1 MTTGVSGRIRG
12 DARSLRVPAVALA
25 AASWIV
31 LLWLHATPGNFDR
44 FGQLRGT
51 DFLQFYAA
59 GWLVASDRIS
69 DLYDWDAFAR
79 TLPTLVPGIG
89 DLLFLPIYPP
99 QVALLFSPLGRF
111 SYTEALL
118 IWSAISVLLYV
129 LSILAALRLLPALRP
144 YALEAVAFSLG
155 FPPFIQLLAHG
166 QIATLAM
173 LPLVAA
179 FAAFKARRPFLVG
192 VLLGVMTFK
201 PQLGTFAIAGFALWP
216 SLRLLTGILAGI
228 GVQAA
233 VVVMLAGGETLTDY
247 VSVLLRLLAEPAA
260 FEPKV
265 WAMHSLR
272 AAIVLVVGPGTF
284 ATVLWVAAC
293 VAVMWAAWRA
303 WALHESRE
311 LRFGVLTLAAIM
323 INPHLYI
330 YDLVLLAVP
339 VACIVAWM
347 RQTSQPAT
355 AWRGRLL
362 FALVWLPL
370 FGPLTEYTHLQL
382 TSPALIVLLLGLSR
396 REEACCHCR
405 VNEGRRA

>member
-1 MTTGVSGRIRG
+1 MTTGVSGTIRSE
-12 DARSLRVPAVALA
+12 ARPLRVPAIALA
-25 AASWIV
+25 VASWIV

-59 GWLVASDRIS
+59 AVLVANGRIAE
-69 DLYDWDAFAR
+69 LYDWDTFAQ
-79 TLPTLVPGIG
+79 TLPSLVSGIG

-99 QVALLFSPLGRF
+99 QVALLFAPLGRF
-111 SYTEALL
+111 SYAEALL
-118 IWSAISVLLYV
+118 TWSVISVALYA
-129 LSILAALRLLPALRP
+129 LSIFAALRLLPVLRP

-166 QIATLAM
+166 QIATLAL
-173 LPLVAA
+173 LPLLAA
-179 FAAFKARRPFLVG
+179 FAAFKAGQPVLVG
-192 VLLGVMTFK
+192 VLLGLLTFK
-201 PQLGTFAIAGFALWP
+201 PQLGTFAIAALAIWP
-216 SLRLLTGILAGI
+216 SLRLLTGILSGI
-228 GVQAA
+228 GVQA
-233 VVVMLAGGETLTDY
+233 VVVVLLAGGEPLTEY

-272 AAIVLVVGPGTF
+272 AAIVLVAGPGTF
-284 ATVLWVAAC
+284 ATVLWVAGC
-293 VAVMWAAWRA
+293 VAVMWAARRA
-303 WALHESRE
+303 WALHESTE
-311 LRFGVLTLAAIM
+311 LRFGVLTLAAII
-323 INPHLYI
+323 INPHLYV

-339 VACIVAWM
+339 VACLVAWM
-347 RQTSQPAT
+347 RQTGQPAT

-382 TSPALIVLLLGLSR
+382 TSPALVALLFALSR
-396 REEACCHCR
+396 REET
-405 VNEGRRA
+405 